1 MSEVL
6 GLLDCVRKQSGKAS
20 SLLLCAWRQ
29 MGEHSVRIKCHFSM
43 FGTNATK
50 PRKNSWVLH
59 HFGEIKRT
67 NLHCLVGH
75 WYLEWSLK
83 ILECPL
89 T

>member
-29 MGEHSVRIKCHFSM
+29 MGEHSVHIKCHFSM
-43 FGTNATK
+43 FGTNEIK
-50 PRKNSWVLH
+50 PRKNSWVLP
-59 HFGEIKRT
+59 HFREIKRT
-67 NLHCLVGH
+67 NQHCLVGS
-75 WYLEWSLK
+75 WSLV
-83 ILECPL
+83 LGVEPQN